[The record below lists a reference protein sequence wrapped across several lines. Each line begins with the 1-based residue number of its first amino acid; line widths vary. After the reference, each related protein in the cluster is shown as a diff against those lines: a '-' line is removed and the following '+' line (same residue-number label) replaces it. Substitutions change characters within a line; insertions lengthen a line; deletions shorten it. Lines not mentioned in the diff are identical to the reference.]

1 MELLLLLLLEFS
13 LAIAAVGLYLLV
25 SSNEKSEFLD
35 WLILVLLFF
44 AVIKLASVFMLFY
57 GSTNV
62 EDVTATLDLGFA
74 TAFTA
79 FVFLRCREV
88 GIL

>member
-1 MELLLLLLLEFS
+1 MYLLFLLLEFS
-13 LAIAAVGLYLLV
+13 LAMAAVGLFLFV
-25 SSNEKSEFLD
+25 SANDKSEFLD
-35 WLILVLLFF
+35 WMILVLLFF
-44 AVIKLASVFMLFY
+44 AVMKLASIFMTSH
-57 GSTNV
+57 GSTNIG
-62 EDVTATLDLGFA
+62 DVTATLDLGFA

>member
-1 MELLLLLLLEFS
+1 MELLLLLLEFS
-13 LAIAAVGLYLLV
+13 LAMAAMGLFLFI
-25 SSNEKSEFLD
+25 SSKDKSEFLD
-35 WLILVLLFF
+35 WLILILLFF
-44 AVIKLASVFMLFY
+44 AVIKLASIFMAFY
-57 GSTNV
+57 SSTNIG
-62 EDVTATLDLGFA
+62 DVTATLDLGFA